1 MRRIRQDM
9 KKRARIRPGSG
20 KASIGMQTYVVELSK
35 YFIVLCML
43 LYTYESFS
51 VFRFTEEKRRRGIY
65 TRQSILLFFIQFFC
79 FLSLCI
85 RSGRIEYII
94 FYAFVQ
100 IFLFSCIFLTGM
112 IYRGINRLLLNNMCL
127 LLGTGFVVLARI
139 SLDRAIRQFVIVCIC
154 YAICLAVPYIVRR
167 DSFLPGLGWVYGL
180 AGIFALGVV
189 LITSE
194 VTSGSKIIFSFIG
207 FAFQPSEFVKILFVL
222 MLAAMLWKDSS
233 FKRVCFAAVAA
244 AVHVVI
250 LAASRD
256 LGGALIFFVT
266 FVLVV
271 FLATGKYLYLL
282 AGAAGGCG
290 ASALAYL
297 LFGHVRVRVLA
308 WWNPW
313 EYIDTK
319 GYQITQSLFS
329 IGSGSWFG
337 MGLGG
342 GTPDDIPKVGEDFVF
357 SAVCEELGVLFGI
370 CLLLVCI
377 SCFVMMM
384 CIAANAK
391 ERFFRLTVWGIGVM
405 YIFQTFL
412 TIGGGVKFI
421 PLTGV
426 TLPFV
431 SYGGSSVTT
440 TIIMFS
446 LIQGVTLRE
455 KKNPEKTE
463 RLHASRP
470 AAGVTYA
477 FGLLFLVMTGYLSW
491 FTATG
496 RQDMLNNSYNSRQEI
511 LMREN
516 YRGTVFS
523 ADGQILAQAVLGENG
538 EERRNYPFENL
549 FAHVVGY
556 STHGRTGIENQANY
570 YLINSDLPLTEKVE
584 NEIAGRKNPGNSVYT
599 TLDARLQEAAAK
611 CLDGH
616 EGAVVISEPSTGKVL
631 AMVSSPDFDPNRIA
645 DIWDDLLAEENNSAL
660 LNRVTQGKYPPGE
673 IFELLTALECIREN
687 PDKYQDIS
695 SCFTFEDLKDAD
707 SVSDLE
713 RFAGLLDDLLFNQKL
728 PVAFDH
734 AQSMASPVT
743 DTDAAPVSGTDA
755 AEADN
760 VVTAAGEQW
769 KVLMTP
775 LHLNMITSAIANGGL
790 MMKPYVIDRIETGAG
805 GRVKSFTAKDCGR
818 VMTNKEAAILTGM
831 MARETEDSFK
841 GTFTVAGKE
850 GIVEY
855 NSARKENTAWFTGFA
870 PAEDP
875 QVCVTIIIEG
885 TGMGSGH
892 AVTSARHIFDAY
904 FLGQGE

>member
-1 MRRIRQDM
+1 
-9 KKRARIRPGSG
+9 
-20 KASIGMQTYVVELSK
+20 MQTYVVELSK

-100 IFLFSCIFLTGM
+100 MFLFSCIFLTGM
-112 IYRGINRLLLNNMCL
+112 IYRDINRLLLNNMCL

-154 YAICLAVPYIVRR
+154 YAICLAIPYIVRR
-167 DSFLPGLGWVYGL
+167 DSYLPGLGWVYGL
-180 AGIFALGVV
+180 GGIFALSVV

-194 VTSGSKIIFSFIG
+194 ATSGSKIIFSFTFIG
-207 FAFQPSEFVKILFVL
+207 LAFQPSEFVKILFVL

-233 FKRVCFAAVAA
+233 FKRVCFAAAA
-244 AVHVVI
+244 AAAHVVI
-250 LAASRD
+250 LAVSRD

-266 FVLVV
+266 FVLIV

-282 AGAAGGCG
+282 AGAAGACG

-297 LFGHVRVRVLA
+297 LFSHVRVRVLA

-319 GYQITQSLFS
+319 GYQIAQSLFS

-342 GTPDDIPKVGEDFVF
+342 GTPDDIPKVGEDFIF

-384 CIAANAK
+384 CIAVNAK
-391 ERFFRLTVWGIGVM
+391 ERFFQLTVWGIGVM
-405 YIFQTFL
+405 YAFQIFL

-431 SYGGSSVTT
+431 SYGGSSVTA

-446 LIQGVTLRE
+446 LIQGVALRE
-455 KKNPEKTE
+455 KKSIEKNE
-463 RLHASRP
+463 WLHASRP

-523 ADGQILAQAVLGENG
+523 ADGQILAQAVLDESG

-556 STHGRTGIENQANY
+556 STRGRTGIEKQANY
-570 YLINSDLPLTEKVE
+570 YLINSDLPLAEKVE

-599 TLDARLQEAAAK
+599 TLDAKLQETAAQ
-611 CLDGH
+611 CLNGH
-616 EGAVVISEPSTGKVL
+616 EGAIVITEPSTGKIL
-631 AMVSSPDFDPNRIA
+631 AMVSSPDFDPNKIA

-673 IFELLTALECIREN
+673 IFELFTALEYIREN
-687 PDKYQDIS
+687 PEKFQDTLS
-695 SCFTFEDLKDAD
+695 GFTFEDLGNAD
-707 SVSDLE
+707 PIRDWE
-713 RFAGLLDDLLFNQKL
+713 RFAGLLEDLLFNQKL

-734 AQSMASPVT
+734 AESLASPVM

-755 AEADN
+755 ADGDN

-775 LHLNMITSAIANGGL
+775 LHLNMITSAIADGGL
-790 MMKPYVIDRIETGAG
+790 MMKPYVIDRIETSAG
-805 GRVKSFTAKDCGR
+805 GRVKTFTAKDCGR
-818 VMTNKEAAILTGM
+818 IMTNKEAAALTGM
-831 MARETEDSFK
+831 MIRETEDIFK
-841 GTFTVAGKE
+841 GTYAVAGKQ

-875 QVCVTIIIEG
+875 RICVTIIIEG
-885 TGMGSGH
+885 TGKGSSH
-892 AVTSARHIFDAY
+892 AVTAARQIFDAY
-904 FLGQGE
+904 FPEPGE